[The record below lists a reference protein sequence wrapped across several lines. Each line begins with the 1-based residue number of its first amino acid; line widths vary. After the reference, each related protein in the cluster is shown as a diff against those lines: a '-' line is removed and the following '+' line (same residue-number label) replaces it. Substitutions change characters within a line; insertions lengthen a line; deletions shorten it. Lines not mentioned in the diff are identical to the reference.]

1 MVREGGIGGGI
12 AEESGVGVGVVELLD
27 LGSDRLGEAIVGHD
41 GGFGQ

>member
-12 AEESGVGVGVVELLD
+12 AEESGVGVVELLD